1 VDTAQARMRL
11 EELRS
16 ELTGS
21 IATMLRQNEGGN
33 DELSTYDQH
42 PGETNLADTD
52 REVALVEHQNG
63 QLEQVIAALARLDD
77 GAYGVCLRCGRTIP
91 DARLEA
97 RPEAAYD
104 IECQAIM
111 EAQG

>member
-1 VDTAQARMRL
+1 VDTAQARTRL

-21 IATMLRQNEGGN
+21 IATMIRQNEGGN

-42 PGETNLADTD
+42 PGENNLSDTE

-63 QLEQVIAALARLDD
+63 QLEQVNAALARIEN
-77 GAYGVCLRCGRTIP
+77 GTYGVCQRCGRPIP

-111 EAQG
+111 EANG